1 MQNCIGQ
8 QNFNVWNHLFQ
19 RTEINGIST
28 GQIHL
33 HLYGQGSLAP
43 PSAFHM
49 SAWVCTKWQ
58 IAQANINRALQNQIA
73 WNFPLNTLPSIEGSL
88 SILFVQ
94 SPSQFL
100 LNNDLQGILFWTQI
114 SILLILLIFC
124 FPDILEFDS
133 QTVLALPTQGS
144 HIQSLLFLELS
155 FLCHFLKKPFSVDIS
170 LKDHLL
176 MAVSMKLSSLRS
188 PLVYSQS
195 IQDTVIII
203 VLVT

>member
-1 MQNCIGQ
+1 
-8 QNFNVWNHLFQ
+8 
-19 RTEINGIST
+19 
-28 GQIHL
+28 
-33 HLYGQGSLAP
+33 
-43 PSAFHM
+43 M

-144 HIQSLLFLELS
+144 HNPKLPPPDQAPSQAAYGWES
-155 FLCHFLKKPFSVDIS
+155 TMWVGGR
-170 LKDHLL
+170 
-176 MAVSMKLSSLRS
+176 LSSS
-188 PLVYSQS
+188 PRGEV
-195 IQDTVIII
+195 
-203 VLVT
+203 